1 MRIHATGL
9 RVSYRGRNWS
19 LELDDLV
26 LQPGVTGLVGVNGAG
41 KSTLMRALSGAQRPT
56 DGAVTLDGTD
66 LYGRARRTQLGRI
79 GYMPQEFTLPR
90 DVSLRT
96 STEYV
101 AWLRGVP
108 RRDVRAASAR
118 ALADVGL
125 EDRAGR
131 RVGTLS
137 GGMLRRLC
145 LAQAVVASPD
155 FLLLDEPTTGL
166 DPEQRA
172 GVRRLVEEL
181 PGSATTLLSSHVMED
196 IVSLAEH
203 LVVLEEGRVLYH
215 GSLDAFRDEHG
226 GLERSAEHGFLT
238 LLTQERAR

>member
-9 RVSYRGRNWS
+9 QVSYRGRSWS
-19 LELDDLV
+19 LDLDDLT

-41 KSTLMRALSGAQRPT
+41 KSTLMRALSGALRPSGGT
-56 DGAVTLDGTD
+56 VTIDDTD
-66 LYGRARRTQLGRI
+66 LYGRARRSQLGRI
-79 GYMPQEFTLPR
+79 GYMPQEYTLPR

-101 AWLRGVP
+101 AWLRGLP
-108 RRDVRAASAR
+108 RREVRAAAAR

-125 EDRAGR
+125 ADRAGR
-131 RVGTLS
+131 RVGSLS

-145 LAQAVVASPD
+145 LAQALVASPE

-181 PGSATTLLSSHVMED
+181 PGSAVTLLSSHVMED

-203 LVVLEEGRVLYH
+203 LIVLEEGRVLYH
-215 GSLDAFRDEHG
+215 GSLAEFRDEYG
-226 GLERSAEHGFLT
+226 GSERSAELAFLS
-238 LLTQERAR
+238 LLTRARAA